1 MDLVVACLDSTSDL
15 LQLPLQVMDILL
27 MTSDD
32 ILALLM
38 LHLQP
43 VYVHRDATCICAQ
56 SYVIVLHE
64 FFFFEHIYYSTY

>member
-15 LQLPLQVMDILL
+15 LQLPVQVWDCLL

-32 ILALLM
+32 ILTLLM

-43 VYVHRDATCICAQ
+43 VYVHSLT
-56 SYVIVLHE
+56 S
-64 FFFFEHIYYSTY
+64 